1 MAKKRGNGEG
11 TLQHRSDGR
20 WSVTYFAGYQNNGK
34 PLRKTAYGKTQQE
47 AIENGKKLREQ
58 IDRGIIINKRMRFQE
73 WADTWYKDFKGSVSD
88 STYEGYAYT
97 LSLVKKLMGTKFLY
111 SIKAFHIEKALKQLI
126 AEGYSSSQISKTKAM
141 FNQIF
146 RKAEANGLIEKN
158 PVSLTEKT
166 RMPKKA
172 SSKDSFSITEIA
184 TLFRE
189 LPNDRTGHGIMLSVS
204 CGLRPQ
210 ELLGLEKEH
219 IKEDGSMI
227 YIRQAVQLIH
237 GKVKIGDT
245 KSISGV
251 RDIPVPVFAQESA
264 KFLREQAPGFVMKG
278 KFDLPMNSSTWRA
291 YYKKAVGAVD
301 GVRLLPP
308 HCCRHTYITLLH
320 ASGVDF
326 DTIQTL
332 AGQSDEDA
340 TRGYMHI
347 KDEVTVKAVG
357 LLEQTLQGAMS
368 TQTG

>member
-11 TLQHRSDGR
+11 TLQHRADGR
-20 WSVTYFAGYQNNGK
+20 WAVSFFVGYEDNGK

-47 AIENGKKLREQ
+47 AIDNGRKLKER
-58 IDRGIIINKRMRFQE
+58 IDKGIIINKRMPFEE
-73 WADTWYKDFKGSVSD
+73 WADRWYKDFKGSVSD
-88 STYEGYAYT
+88 ATYEGYAYT
-97 LSLVKKLMGTKFLY
+97 LSLVKKLIGTKYLY
-111 SIKAFHIEKALKQLI
+111 SIKALDIEKSLKQLI
-126 AEGYSSSQISKTKAM
+126 AEGYSGSQISKVKAM

-146 RKAEANGLIEKN
+146 RKAEANGIIEKN
-158 PVSLTEKT
+158 PVQLTEKT

-172 SSKDSFSITEIA
+172 SSKDSFSIAEIT
-184 TLFRE
+184 TLLKE
-189 LPNDRTGHGIMLSVS
+189 LPKDRTGHAIRLSIS

-219 IKEDGSMI
+219 IEEDGSMI
-227 YIRQAVQLIH
+227 HIRQAVQLLH
-237 GKVKIGDT
+237 GKVQIGGT

-251 RDIPVPVFAQESA
+251 RDIPVPVFANESA
-264 KFLREQAPGFVMKG
+264 RFLREQAQGFVMKG
-278 KFDLPMNSSTWRA
+278 KFDLPMNATTWRD
-291 YYKKAVGAVD
+291 YYKKAVSAVE

-326 DTIQTL
+326 DTIQAL

-347 KDEVTVKAVG
+347 KEDVTMRAVG
-357 LLEQTLQGAMS
+357 LLEQTLQGGLS
-368 TQTG
+368 